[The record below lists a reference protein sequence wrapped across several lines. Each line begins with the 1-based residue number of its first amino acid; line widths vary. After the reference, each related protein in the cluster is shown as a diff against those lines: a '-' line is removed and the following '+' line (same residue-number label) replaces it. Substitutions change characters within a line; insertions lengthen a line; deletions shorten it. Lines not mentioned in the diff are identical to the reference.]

1 MNSKDIEFDLDAR
14 GKRIE
19 LGRGVFKAVYRGKY
33 FGTPVAVRC
42 CCGACLLAQCMSH
55 PPQINMLLEESASE
69 NDKQEFL
76 RECNVLSN
84 LRHGNIIGLLGACT
98 DTKQY
103 FLLTELMDNG
113 TLYGVLHERH
123 VALTP
128 KQRQDIVLGMLMGMN
143 NMHMRRIYHRDLK
156 SANILLDAHFT
167 PKIADFG
174 FAKQKSAAK
183 QKELFMSK
191 VLPRHPCHASTF
203 LPPLHLNL
211 THCPLQV
218 GTPLWMA
225 PEVLLAQQYD
235 PEKAD
240 VWSVGMLVFEVLVSK
255 VPYSTPGLQATTEA
269 QLSQMIQQG
278 RRPPTDGIHPQVVA
292 LLHRCWDID
301 PSRRPSVGEMLKEYQ
316 RIIRGN

>member
-1 MNSKDIEFDLDAR
+1 
-14 GKRIE
+14 
-19 LGRGVFKAVYRGKY
+19 
-33 FGTPVAVRC
+33 
-42 CCGACLLAQCMSH
+42 
-55 PPQINMLLEESASE
+55 
-69 NDKQEFL
+69 
-76 RECNVLSN
+76 VLSN

-143 NMHMRRIYHRDLK
+143 NMHMRRVYHRDLK
-156 SANILLDAHFT
+156 SANILVDAHFT

-191 VLPRHPCHASTF
+191 
-203 LPPLHLNL
+203 
-211 THCPLQV
+211 V